1 MTHAMRALVCAE
13 PGRLAL
19 DERERPSQ
27 TREGWALV
35 DVGHVGICGTDYHIF
50 EGKHPFLQYPRV
62 MGHEV
67 SGRVA
72 QSARLPEGTPV
83 VVNPYVSCGT
93 CAACRRGRFNCC
105 MRIEVLGVHR
115 DGALCERIE
124 VPEGNLI
131 AAGDLS
137 LRDAAMVE
145 FLAIGAHAV
154 RRSQTT
160 EGQALVV
167 GAGPI
172 GLGTAIFA
180 KLAGLDVTIMD
191 PIQERLDFAT
201 SALGLPRAMVADE
214 ARTERVREMTAGDGF
229 EVVFDATG
237 HPASMQAGF
246 ADVGHGGTL
255 VLVSV
260 VTGDIRFSDP
270 EFHKRE
276 MRLVGSRNA
285 LAVDFEHVMA
295 SIRAGLVPTDRLAT
309 HRTTLDEAATRIP
322 VWAHDKQGLVKAIVE
337 VAG

>member
-1 MTHAMRALVCAE
+1 MRALVCAE
-13 PGRLAL
+13 PGKLAL
-19 DERERPSQ
+19 GERERPGAA
-27 TREGWALV
+27 REGWALV
-35 DVGHVGICGTDYHIF
+35 DVAHVGICGTDYHIF

-72 QSARLPEGTPV
+72 RSARLPEGTPV
-83 VVNPYVSCGT
+83 VINPYVSCGT
-93 CAACRRGRFNCC
+93 CAACRKGRFNCC

-131 AAGDLS
+131 PAGDLP

-154 RRSQTT
+154 RRSQTS
-160 EGQALVV
+160 EGRALVV

-172 GLGTAIFA
+172 GLGTALFA
-180 KLAGLDVTIMD
+180 KLAGLEVAIMD
-191 PIQERLDFAT
+191 PLQERLDFAT
-201 SALGLPRAMVADE
+201 EALGLPEAVVAD
-214 ARTERVREMTAGDGF
+214 ARRAERVREMTAGDGF

-246 ADVGHGGTL
+246 ADVGHGGSL

-260 VTGDIRFSDP
+260 VTGDITFSDP

-285 LAVDFEHVMA
+285 LAADFEHVMT
-295 SIRAGLVPTDRLAT
+295 SIRAGRVPTDRLAT
-309 HRTTLDEAATRIP
+309 HGTTLAEAADRIP
-322 VWAHDKQGLVKAIVE
+322 HWAHDKKGLVKAIVE
-337 VAG
+337 VAT

>member
-1 MTHAMRALVCAE
+1 MADMMRALVCAE

-19 DERERPSQ
+19 QERRRPE
-27 TREGWALV
+27 TAREGWALV
-35 DVGHVGICGTDYHIF
+35 DVAQVGLCGTDYHIF

-72 QSARLPEGTPV
+72 RSARLPAGTPV
-83 VVNPYVSCGT
+83 VINPYVSCGT

-131 AAGDLS
+131 PAGDLS

-154 RRSQTT
+154 RRSQTR
-160 EGQALVV
+160 EGRALVV

-172 GLGTAIFA
+172 GLGTALFA
-180 KLAGLDVTIMD
+180 QLAGLEVTIMD
-191 PIQERLDFAT
+191 PLQERLRFAT
-201 SALGLPRAMVADE
+201 EAFGLPEAVVADE
-214 ARTERVREMTAGDGF
+214 GRTERLREMTGGDGF

-246 ADVGHGGTL
+246 ADVAHGGTL

-285 LAVDFEHVMA
+285 LAADFEHVMTA
-295 SIRAGLVPTDRLAT
+295 IREGHVPTNRLAT
-309 HRTTLDEAATRIP
+309 HRTVLAEAADRMP

-337 VAG
+337 IAA